1 MVKNWI
7 KKRKEVGVHKNW
19 VILLITSAKLVLQ
32 AIHLSCWNLVWDIYI
47 YICMYVCMYVCIK
60 KQMHYFEVFCLCM
73 LPLIRNLITP
83 FKCHNHADVSLDSY
97 TTGKLLCAKW
107 HLPPQL
113 WIISFFFFFFSHW
126 IIMILLKQRRRDS
139 PISIHSLQTQRVK
152 EMDNCLINI
161 VCLEG

>member
-7 KKRKEVGVHKNW
+7 KKREEVGVHGNW
-19 VILLITSAKLVLQ
+19 VILLVASAKLVLQ
-32 AIHLSCWNLVWDIYI
+32 AIHSSCWNLVWDYIYV
-47 YICMYVCMYVCIK
+47 YICMYVCIIK

-97 TTGKLLCAKW
+97 ATGKLLCAKW

-113 WIISFFFFFFSHW
+113 WIISFFFLFFSHW

-139 PISIHSLQTQRVK
+139 PISIHSLRTQRVK